1 MKRVHNVVL
10 LLFAILLYGSI
21 AQATEGPSQEEL
33 NKASE
38 STDWLLPNHSYE
50 SQRFVNLKQIDRNN
64 AAQLRPVCI
73 YSSGDTNRFA
83 SNPLVYRG
91 VMFVTTGDTTV
102 AISASNC
109 ELKWRHDWKAKA
121 KPAEVKTSSGIM
133 VNPFKSRGM
142 SIKDGKL
149 VRATSDSHLVALDI
163 ETGKLLWEKMI
174 ASAEKYELI
183 IMAPLIY
190 EDLVIAGIGIS
201 EFAIKGWIGA
211 FRLADGEPVWRFNTV
226 PDDGEPGANS
236 WSEAKD
242 RQRGGGGVWVT
253 PSLDIESGL
262 LYTAVGNPV
271 PDFFGDT
278 RQGTNL
284 YTASVVALDVK
295 TGKLQGYKQIV
306 PHDLH
311 DWDLTVAGPIYK
323 GKGTKS
329 ILAVGGKDGFLRA
342 LDRNSY
348 EQMFETA
355 VTKQENADA
364 APTIEG
370 VHACPGVLGGMQW
383 SLPAY
388 NPQLN
393 ALFAPAVEWCGQFK
407 KADEL
412 RLVAGQLYMGGSYT
426 FDPVEKSKGWL
437 TAVDASTGSVKW
449 KFESKRPMVAAVT
462 TTSSDVVFTGEL
474 TGNFLALDGKDG
486 SVLYRFNL
494 GAPIAAGVISYAVEN
509 KQYVAVAAGATA
521 GFWRVPPASTTVVVF
536 SLP

>member
-1 MKRVHNVVL
+1 MKRVRDVVPF
-10 LLFAILLYGSI
+10 LFAILLNGNL
-21 AQATEGPSQEEL
+21 AHAADGPSQEEL
-33 NKASE
+33 NKAAE
-38 STDWLLPNHSYE
+38 SSDWLLPNHSYA
-50 SQRFVNLKQIDRNN
+50 SQRYVNLKQIDRNN

-73 YSSGDTNRFA
+73 YNSGDTNRFA

-91 VMFVTTGDTTV
+91 VMFFTTSDTTI
-102 AISASNC
+102 AISASSC
-109 ELKWRHDWKAKA
+109 ELKWRHDWKAKG
-121 KPAEVKTSSGIM
+121 KPAEVKTSSGLV

-163 ETGKLLWEKMI
+163 ETGKLIWDKAI
-174 ASAEKYELI
+174 ANAEKIELI

-190 EDLVIAGIGIS
+190 EDLVIVGIGIS
-201 EFAIKGWIGA
+201 ELAVKGWIGA
-211 FRLADGEPVWRFNTV
+211 FRLSDGEPVWRFNTV
-226 PDDGEPGANS
+226 PDDGEPGADS

-242 RQRGGGGVWVT
+242 RQRGGGGVWTT
-253 PSLDIESGL
+253 PSLDTEAGV
-262 LYTAVGNPV
+262 LYAAVGNPV

-278 RQGTNL
+278 RQGSNL
-284 YTASVVALDVK
+284 YTASMVALDVK
-295 TGKLQGYKQIV
+295 TGKLKGYKQIV

-311 DWDLTVAGPIYK
+311 DWDLTVTGPIYK

-329 ILAVGGKDGFLRA
+329 LLAIGGKDGFLRA
-342 LDRNSY
+342 FDRDSY
-348 EQMFETA
+348 EQIFETA
-355 VTKQENADA
+355 VTTQKNADV

-393 ALFAPAVEWCGQFK
+393 ALFAPAVDWCGQFK

-412 RLVAGQLYMGGSYT
+412 RLVPGQLYMGGSYT
-426 FDPVEKSKGWL
+426 YDPVEKSKGWL
-437 TAVDASTGSVKW
+437 TAVDASTGAVKW
-449 KFESKRPMVAAVT
+449 KYESKRPMVAAVT
-462 TTSSDVVFTGEL
+462 TTSSDLVFTGDL

-486 SVLYRFNL
+486 RVLYRFNM
-494 GAPIAAGVISYAVEN
+494 GMPIAAGVITYAVEN

-521 GFWRVPPASTTVVVF
+521 GFWRVAPGSTTVVVF